1 MEKRKRLFVA
11 KRHKHKYILDENSFG
26 RCKYPRC
33 KATKQF
39 PVERKL
45 TLRPSEVLSI
55 NSLGSEAG
63 YDPDSWL
70 NATSQD
76 FEVKT

>member
-1 MEKRKRLFVA
+1 MKC
-11 KRHKHKYILDENSFG
+11 KHPKWNIDKNNKGTCVECG
-26 RCKYPRC
+26 
-33 KATKQF
+33 ATKQF

-45 TLRPSEVLSI
+45 TLRPSEVSSI
-55 NSLGSEAG
+55 DSLGSEAG